1 MLMMDE
7 NYEEAA
13 EQFKHYKELVPDDP
27 RGETGLRSCKV
38 AVQWIENPIG
48 YEVEEMRYFNSRER
62 DFSPAYGSDDYSTV
76 FFTSDR
82 DDATGNATSGA
93 TGESFSDIFISRMD
107 RKGKWST
114 PVPFGDDFNS
124 EADDGTPDVSDDFS
138 TLYFTRCPRG
148 KKEQLGCQIW
158 YSHSQGLDWSKPQ
171 QLKILSDSIVVA
183 HPAISP
189 DNLTL
194 YFVSD
199 MAGGYGGK
207 DIWKITRANEGDD
220 WSEPENLGEDINTPG
235 DEMFPYVHS
244 DGTLYFSSDSRIGL
258 GGLDI
263 YKATDGRKWPMDR
276 GKYESSYQ
284 FIG

>member
-1 MLMMDE
+1 MWYKKAIGLDFQDPVVFLYYAQMLMMNE

-13 EQFKHYKELVPDDP
+13 EQFKRYKELVPDDP
-27 RGETGLRSCKV
+27 RGETGLRSCQV
-38 AVQWIENPIG
+38 AVEWLENPIG

-62 DFSPAYGSDDYSTV
+62 DFSPAYGTDDYSTV
-76 FFTSDR
+76 FFTSTR

-124 EADDGTPDVSDDFS
+124 ESDDGTPNVSDDFS

-148 KKEQLGCQIW
+148 KNEQLGCQI
-158 YSHSQGLDWSKPQ
+158 YFSRSQGLDWSKPQ
-171 QLKILSDSIVVA
+171 KMNILSDSIVVA

-199 MAGGYGGK
+199 MAWRIWRQGY
-207 DIWKITRANEGDD
+207 
-220 WSEPENLGEDINTPG
+220 LED
-235 DEMFPYVHS
+235 
-244 DGTLYFSSDSRIGL
+244 
-258 GGLDI
+258 
-263 YKATDGRKWPMDR
+263 
-276 GKYESSYQ
+276 
-284 FIG
+284 